1 VEVAMPVIDFRG
13 AWTALVTPFDEV
25 GNLDFEGLE
34 KNIEFQIS
42 QGISGVLPVGTTGE
56 SPTLTESEHGEVV
69 KRTKLLVGE
78 RCGVLAGAGSN
89 STREALHYCEH
100 ALASG
105 VDTVLLVD
113 CYYNGPSSIE
123 LRENYYKTILD
134 AYKDIRVVIYV
145 IPGRT
150 GTVISSEDI
159 AILSMQYDRVVAI
172 KEATGNIQRM
182 KQERS
187 LMPEMSIMSGD
198 DDKTLE
204 MMTNQKIESAGVIS
218 VITNIAP
225 KAVSEMV
232 SSFLTGDREKGERL
246 ARILKP
252 LFSIVTVKAKS
263 TRKIGNREMEVED
276 RFRNP
281 IAIKTAM
288 QALGLPAGPP
298 RLPLGRM
305 TAPGVKTVRSALQT
319 VFSESPE
326 VFSPLEDFYA
336 IDVESRLGNDAI
348 WDRLTYQ
355 GVSA

>member
-1 VEVAMPVIDFRG
+1 MEVAMPVIDFRG
-13 AWTALVTPFDEV
+13 AWTALVTPFDAQ

-42 QGISGVLPVGTTGE
+42 EGISGLLPVGTTGE
-56 SPTLTESEHGEVV
+56 SPTLTEAEHSEMV
-69 KRTKLLVGE
+69 KRTKKLVGD

-89 STREALHYCEH
+89 STREALHYCKR

-123 LRENYYKTILD
+123 LRDNYYKTILD
-134 AYKDIRVVIYV
+134 AYKDIKIVIYV

-150 GTVISSEDI
+150 GTVISSGDI
-159 AILSMQYDRVVAI
+159 ALLSASYDRVVAI

-182 KQERS
+182 EEERAY
-187 LMPEMSIMSGD
+187 MPEMSIMSGD
-198 DDKTLE
+198 DDKTIE
-204 MMTNQKIESAGVIS
+204 MMTNPNILSEGVIS

-232 SSFLTGDREKGERL
+232 SSILSGDHEKGDRL
-246 ARILKP
+246 ARMLKP
-252 LFSIVTVKAKS
+252 LFSIVTVKAVS
-263 TRKIGNREMEVED
+263 IRRLGNREIEVED

-281 IAIKTAM
+281 LAIKTAM

-298 RLPLGRM
+298 RLPLGVM
-305 TAPGVKTVRSALQT
+305 TARAVDTVRSALRT
-319 VFSESPE
+319 VFNESPE
-326 VFSPLEDFYA
+326 VFSPLEDFYR
-336 IDVESRLGNDAI
+336 IDVESRLENDAI
-348 WDRLTYQ
+348 WERLTYQ
-355 GVSA
+355 GV